1 MPQEFE
7 YDFEDLMLEIG
18 RNRVPYSG
26 TATLTECD
34 PDEYP
39 GEFYVSD
46 VEGFDKPS
54 HSGHQT
60 VSQSMWQLVV
70 EALQRCP
77 HANAWFADA
86 IAEGAPVNPNRE
98 HSTLNHAQTGVAA

>member
-7 YDFEDLMLEIG
+7 YAFDELPIRIG
-18 RNRVPYSG
+18 RNTIPLSG

-34 PDEYP
+34 PLEYP

-46 VEGFDKPS
+46 VEGFDEPS

-60 VSQSMWQLVV
+60 ISQTMWMLVSEELEKSPYV
-70 EALQRCP
+70 A
-77 HANAWFADA
+77 AWFADA
-86 IAEGAPVNPNRE
+86 LEEGALVDPNRE